1 MSWVPSI
8 KILSIDNKYVQ
19 MIINFLKKLFSNS
32 DEVGSKRV
40 VAFMFAL
47 TVIAAAI
54 VAMCGGAAIPQ
65 WMFLELLLSMLTL
78 FGYNTYLT
86 SKTLQVKSDVASDV
100 SKNGST
106 PDTNDA
112 VKEILQSDKP

>member
-1 MSWVPSI
+1 MSI
-8 KILSIDNKYVQ
+8 KDINLNNKYVQ
-19 MIINFLKKLFSNS
+19 MLINFLKKLFSNS

-40 VAFMFAL
+40 VGFMFAI
-47 TVIAAAI
+47 TAIAAVI

-65 WMFLELLLSMLTL
+65 WMFLELLLAMLTL

-100 SKNGST
+100 SKNDST
-106 PDTNDA
+106 SDTNDT